1 MLIKWEFLFDLL
13 FEVWRIRAFFMVGML
28 SFSGNKVGNS
38 VAIQDDGD
46 HLSRLETRTKEY
58 NM

>member
-1 MLIKWEFLFDLL
+1 MLIKWWLL
-13 FEVWRIRAFFMVGML
+13 FILLLEVWWTRVAFMVGML